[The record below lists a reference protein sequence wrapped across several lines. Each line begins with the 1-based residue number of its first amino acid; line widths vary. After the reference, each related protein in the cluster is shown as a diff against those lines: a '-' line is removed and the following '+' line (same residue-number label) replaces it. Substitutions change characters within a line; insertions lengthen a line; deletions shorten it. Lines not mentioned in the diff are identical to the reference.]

1 MTEVLSDFIRAL
13 RSADVRVSTSES
25 IDAGRVLDLV
35 GFGDRPTL
43 RDGLSQVLAKSED
56 EKEAFRD
63 TFDRFFAFDQFKS
76 KAPGDPQNS
85 EDGEGEDDESEQSAD
100 GQGGEQQGSAGG
112 QPQSGG
118 GKREGEPSG
127 GEHAE
132 GDEQGEGGAEFPDL
146 VEMLESGD
154 QAALQMALADA
165 ARVAQ
170 LNRIRL
176 FTQRGMYV
184 RRMMEVMGLNGLQ
197 DEIERREDNG
207 EQARADNL
215 RELRDQLRADVRD
228 YVEKQL
234 EIFTANAGRQL
245 REEVLSQV
253 RLGNVDA
260 RDMKIMRGLVAKM
273 AKRLVALHSRRK
285 KVDKRGHLDVR
296 RTIRA
301 NVEFDGLMFHT
312 IWKQKKIDR
321 PKVMAICD
329 VSGSVAQ
336 VSRFLLM
343 FLYSIQEVLPRVRSF
358 AFSGELGETT
368 DMFGQTKKIEEAIA
382 KALRDHGGGSTD
394 YGQAFVDFERL
405 AMDDIDHRTT
415 VLILGD
421 ARSNYS
427 NPRGDILK
435 KIHSRARR
443 VIWLN
448 PEGKSMWNSGDSEM
462 KRLQPY
468 CDTAVTCSSLKD
480 LERVV
485 SELLRHAS

>member
-1 MTEVLSDFIRAL
+1 MTEVLGDFIRAL
-13 RSADVRVSTSES
+13 RAADVRISTSES
-25 IDAGRVLDLV
+25 IDAGAVLDLV
-35 GFGDRPTL
+35 GFDDRQAL
-43 RDGLSQVLAKSED
+43 RDGLSQVLAKSEY
-56 EKEAFRD
+56 EKEAFLD
-63 TFDRFFAFDQFKS
+63 TFDRFFAFDQFKAR
-76 KAPGDPQNS
+76 APGDPS
-85 EDGEGEDDESEQSAD
+85 DESEEDGESSEGEGHQE
-100 GQGGEQQGSAGG
+100 GRPQQG
-112 QPQSGG
+112 QSGG
-118 GKREGEPSG
+118 MPGPGGGGMEGEP
-127 GEHAE
+127 A
-132 GDEQGEGGAEFPDL
+132 GGAPSPQDL
-146 VEMLESGD
+146 VAMLESGD
-154 QAALQMALADA
+154 QAALQMALAEA
-165 ARVAQ
+165 AREAQ

-184 RRMMEVMGLNGLQ
+184 RRMMEVMGLDGLQ

-207 EQARADNL
+207 QQARADNL
-215 RELRDQLRADVRD
+215 RELRDQLRNDVRD

-253 RLGNVDA
+253 RLGNVDM
-260 RDMKIMRGLVAKM
+260 RDMKVMRGLVQKM

-312 IWKQKKIDR
+312 IWKQKKVDR

-336 VSRFLLM
+336 VARFLLM
-343 FLYSIQEVLPRVRSF
+343 FLYSVQEVLPRVRSF
-358 AFSGELGETT
+358 AFSGQLGEVT
-368 DMFGQTKKIEEAIA
+368 QTFETMKKIEEAITA
-382 KALRDHGGGSTD
+382 ALREHGGGSTD

-427 NPRGDILK
+427 DPRGDILK
-435 KIHSRARR
+435 KIHARARR

-448 PEGKSMWNSGDSEM
+448 PEAKSMWNSGDSEM

-468 CDTAVTCSSLKD
+468 CDKAVTCASLKD

-485 SELLRHAS
+485 SDLMRHAN

>member
-13 RSADVRVSTSES
+13 RAADVRVSTSES
-25 IDAGRVLDLV
+25 IDAGNVLDLV
-35 GFGDRPTL
+35 GFGDRLTL
-43 RDGLSQVLAKSED
+43 RNGLSQVLAKSEY

-63 TFDRFFAFDQFKS
+63 TFDRFFAFDQFKQ
-76 KAPGDPQNS
+76 KAPGDPQDS
-85 EDGEGEDDESEQSAD
+85 EDGEGNESEQSAD
-100 GQGGEQQGSAGG
+100 GQDGEQQGSAGG

-118 GKREGEPSG
+118 GRREGQPSG
-127 GEHAE
+127 GERAE
-132 GDEQGEGGAEFPDL
+132 GDAEGEGGAEFPDL

-165 ARVAQ
+165 AREAQ

-184 RRMMEVMGLNGLQ
+184 RRMMEIMGLNGLQ

-207 EQARADNL
+207 EEARADNL
-215 RELRDQLRADVRD
+215 RGLRDQLRADVRD

-368 DMFGQTKKIEEAIA
+368 DMFEQTKKIEEAIA

-405 AMDDIDHRTT
+405 AMDDVDHRTT

-435 KIHSRARR
+435 KIHARARR

-468 CDTAVTCSSLKD
+468 CDTAVTCASLKD

>member
-1 MTEVLSDFIRAL
+1 MTEVLGDFIRAL
-13 RSADVRVSTSES
+13 RAADVRVSTSES
-25 IDAGRVLDLV
+25 IDAGNVLDLV
-35 GFGDRPTL
+35 GFADRMML
-43 RDGLSQVLAKSED
+43 RDGLGQVLAKSEY

-76 KAPGDPQNS
+76 KGKGEASDG
-85 EDGEGEDDESEQSAD
+85 EDGEESGEQSQQEGGEGD
-100 GQGGEQQGSAGG
+100 GSQPGQPGGSPGQGGGERQ
-112 QPQSGG
+112 
-118 GKREGEPSG
+118 REGEPES
-127 GEHAE
+127 
-132 GDEQGEGGAEFPDL
+132 GEGAPMAHDL

-154 QAALQMALADA
+154 QAALQMALAEA
-165 ARVAQ
+165 ARQAQ

-184 RRMMEVMGLNGLQ
+184 RRMMEIMGLDGLQ
-197 DEIERREDNG
+197 NEIERREDNG
-207 EQARADNL
+207 EQGRADDL
-215 RELRDQLRADVRD
+215 RALRDQLRGDVRD

-253 RLGNVDA
+253 RLSNVDMS
-260 RDMKIMRGLVAKM
+260 DMKIMRALVAKM

-285 KVDKRGHLDVR
+285 KVDRRGQLDVR
-296 RTIRA
+296 KTIRA

-336 VSRFLLM
+336 VARFLLM
-343 FLYSIQEVLPRVRSF
+343 FLYSVQEVLPRVRSF
-358 AFSGELGETT
+358 AFSGQLGETT
-368 DMFGQTKKIEEAIA
+368 EMFDKTSKIEDAISN
-382 KALRDHGGGSTD
+382 ALREHGGGSTD

-405 AMDDIDHRTT
+405 ALDDVDHRTT

-421 ARSNYS
+421 GRSNYS
-427 NPRGDILK
+427 DPRGDILK
-435 KIHSRARR
+435 KIHARARR

-468 CDTAVTCSSLKD
+468 CDTAVTCASLKD

-485 SELLRHAS
+485 SEVLRHAQ

>member
-13 RSADVRVSTSES
+13 RAADVRVSTSES
-25 IDAGRVLDLV
+25 IDAGQVLDLV
-35 GFGDRPTL
+35 GYGDRQVL
-43 RDGLSQVLAKSED
+43 RDGLSQVLAKSAY

-76 KAPGDPQNS
+76 KSSAES
-85 EDGEGEDDESEQSAD
+85 ETSENDESEGDDESETGEEG
-100 GQGGEQQGSAGG
+100 GQQQG
-112 QPQSGG
+112 QSGG
-118 GKREGEPSG
+118 MPGPGGGGTEGKPTSDDG
-127 GEHAE
+127 GEAK
-132 GDEQGEGGAEFPDL
+132 DL
-146 VEMLESGD
+146 VAILESGD

-165 ARVAQ
+165 AREAQ

-184 RRMMEVMGLNGLQ
+184 RRMMEIMGLDGLQ
-197 DEIERREDNG
+197 DEVERREAQG
-207 EQARADNL
+207 EQGRADRL
-215 RELRDQLRADVRD
+215 RELRDQLRGDVRD

-234 EIFTANAGRQL
+234 EIFTANSGRQL

-253 RLGNVDA
+253 RLGNVDM

-273 AKRLVALHSRRK
+273 AKRLIALHSRRK
-285 KVDKRGHLDVR
+285 KVDKRGQLDVR

-312 IWKQKKIDR
+312 IWKQKKVDR

-336 VSRFLLM
+336 VARFLLM

-358 AFSGELGETT
+358 VFSGQLGEVTEMFETT
-368 DMFGQTKKIEEAIA
+368 RKIEEAIT
-382 KALRDHGGGSTD
+382 KALREHGGGSTD
-394 YGQAFVDFERL
+394 YGQAFMDFESIAL
-405 AMDDIDHRTT
+405 DDVDHRTT

-435 KIHSRARR
+435 KIHARARR

-448 PEGKSMWNSGDSEM
+448 PEAKSMWNSGDSEM

-468 CDTAVTCSSLKD
+468 CDTAVTCASLKD